1 MKRKARRHVPVAGL
15 VGALLILALAGCAA
29 SCPAGL
35 SPQQDVTLFFGGSV
49 PDAAWA
55 DFAATTLT
63 PAFPDGL
70 TVVAASGQWRDPRTG
85 TVVAEASRV
94 VSVFGQPSRAT
105 IDAVRDAYR
114 ARFAQ
119 QSVGLSIRRACAA
132 F

>member
-1 MKRKARRHVPVAGL
+1 MLAVAL
-15 VGALLILALAGCAA
+15 TGCAA
-29 SCPAGL
+29 GCPAGL
-35 SPQQDVTLFFGGSV
+35 LPQQQVTLFFGGSV

-70 TVVAASGQWRDPRTG
+70 TVIAAAGQWRDPSTG
-85 TVVAEASRV
+85 AIVKESSRV
-94 VSVFGQPSRAT
+94 VSVFGQPSRAA
-105 IDAVRDAYR
+105 IEAVRAAYR

-119 QSVGLSIRRACAA
+119 QSVGLSISPACAA